1 MNVKSVRF
9 VVAGAIAAVIALAGS
24 TGLVSG
30 AKSQMKD
37 VKRNADVVSD
47 LVAAGPDFENYLLVG
62 SDSREGIDPTA
73 SDFDVIGSAQ
83 DVGGQRSD
91 TIMVMHFDK
100 RLGTLAITSFPR
112 DLWVTIGNGDK
123 HNKINSAYNLGAG
136 MLARTVTANFGIPIN
151 HYLEINFQGFKD
163 LVDAIDG
170 VTLCATHE
178 ARDRHIGLNV
188 WKGCHKL
195 RGIGA
200 LRYARSRHYEEKING
215 KWQLEGTGD
224 IGRSARQRA
233 FITLMLKQAVKYA
246 AANPFKA
253 GEIIHAITSTIT
265 VDSNLDMPSF
275 LKQMKPAVDGQI
287 ANFGLDVYQDTEG
300 GYAVVKLGGNSKAVL
315 DYFAGIAPAL
325 APTAGSVG

>member
-1 MNVKSVRF
+1 MKSVRF
-9 VVAGAIAAVIALAGS
+9 LIAGVIAALVALAGS

-37 VKRNADVVSD
+37 VKRNTEVVTD

-62 SDSREGIDPTA
+62 SDSREGIDPTE

-100 RLGTLAITSFPR
+100 KAGTLGITSFPR

-123 HNKINSAYNLGAG
+123 HNKINSAYNLGAA
-136 MLARTVTANFGIPIN
+136 MLARTVTANFGIPLH

-163 LVDAIDG
+163 LVNAIDG
-170 VTLCATHE
+170 VTLCADYQ
-178 ARDRHIGLNV
+178 ARDRHIGLTV
-188 WKGCHKL
+188 WKGCHKI
-195 RGIGA
+195 RGIAA
-200 LRYARSRHYEEKING
+200 LRYARSRHYEQKIDG

-224 IGRSARQRA
+224 IGRSSRQRA

-253 GEIIHAITSTIT
+253 GDIIHAITSTIT
-265 VDSNLDMPSF
+265 VDANLDMPSF
-275 LKQMKPAVDGQI
+275 LKQMKPAVDGTI
-287 ANFGLDVYQDTEG
+287 ANYGLDVYQDTEAG
-300 GYAVVKLGGNSKAVL
+300 LAVVKLGGNSKAVL
-315 DYFAGIAPAL
+315 DYFSGLGPAPVP
-325 APTAGSVG
+325 APGTVG